1 MGNQTYW
8 GPFRRGA
15 EGYSNMTTEVV
26 VLMGGRSSEREVSIM
41 SGVAV
46 SESLRDN
53 GYNVTKIDFQT
64 GDLLLEQ
71 LVKKSPDV
79 IFNALHG
86 KHGEDGCVQGLLNI
100 LGIPY
105 THSGVTA
112 SAIAMDKHMTK
123 KVLDTSNILFPDH
136 QILTRDD
143 LSSKLSIEVPFVI
156 KPITEGSSVG
166 VKIIRDEKE
175 INFKTLDWPSN
186 NLLMV
191 EKYIP
196 GRELTVAV
204 LGGKGLAVTEIIPAS
219 DFYDYYSKYEVGG
232 SNHIIPAE
240 LSEETYGE
248 ALKVASLVHKNLGCR
263 GVSRADFRFDGEK
276 LYFLELNTQPGMTP
290 TSLVPE
296 QAAFVD
302 IPFSNLVKRL
312 VEEAKCDP

>member
-1 MGNQTYW
+1 M
-8 GPFRRGA
+8 P
-15 EGYSNMTTEVV
+15 
-26 VLMGGRSSEREVSIM
+26 L
-41 SGVAV
+41 
-46 SESLRDN
+46 
-53 GYNVTKIDFQT
+53 
-64 GDLLLEQ
+64 
-71 LVKKSPDV
+71 
-79 IFNALHG
+79 
-86 KHGEDGCVQGLLNI
+86 
-100 LGIPY
+100 
-105 THSGVTA
+105 
-112 SAIAMDKHMTK
+112 
-123 KVLDTSNILFPDH
+123 
-136 QILTRDD
+136 
-143 LSSKLSIEVPFVI
+143 VI

-196 GRELTVAV
+196 GKLTVAV
-204 LGGKGLAVTEIIPAS
+204 LGEGIGCNEIIPAS

-290 TSLVPE
+290 TSLVPGKLPLLIFLF
-296 QAAFVD
+296 Q
-302 IPFSNLVKRL
+302 N
-312 VEEAKCDP
+312 